1 MRENQE
7 TEIAQDSAV
16 IDRNE
21 DRRRFL
27 AKFAS
32 ATFAGLVAPAVTG
45 EARALEVAQAV
56 RVPDVPLYSG
66 LDEEDVLGRMDR
78 DLRRALQKPVD
89 QRNWTMVIDLEKCVG
104 CQGCTIACI
113 QENKLPPGIV
123 CRPVREEV
131 KGTYPNVAK
140 RFTPQ
145 PCMQCDDPP
154 CARACK
160 AKAIEKRPDG
170 IVKIDYEKCEALKT
184 CIPACPYQAI
194 GFDAGG
200 FWGDYVSGEPE
211 AYEKLDSLE
220 YGQARS
226 RAAKGAPIDKAR
238 KCQFCLHRIS
248 SGLLPACVL
257 SCMGRA
263 TFFGDQF
270 DPDSLVAQLIRQP
283 NVMRLKEEAG
293 TNPLVYYLEGRMQS

>member
-1 MRENQE
+1 MRENHE
-7 TEIAQDSAV
+7 TKMTRDSAV
-16 IDRNE
+16 LERTE

-32 ATFAGLVAPAVTG
+32 ATFAGLVAPAVAG
-45 EARALEVAQAV
+45 EARAQEVAQA
-56 RVPDVPLYSG
+56 RLAPDVPLYSG

-113 QENKLPPGIV
+113 QENKLPPGV
-123 CRPVREEV
+123 VYRPVREEV
-131 KGTYPNVAK
+131 KGIYPNVSK
-140 RFTPQ
+140 RFVPQ
-145 PCMQCDDPP
+145 PCMHCDDPP
-154 CARACK
+154 CVAACK
-160 AKAIEKRPDG
+160 VKAIEKRPDG
-170 IVKIDYEKCEALKT
+170 IVKIDYDKCTALKT

-194 GFDAGG
+194 SFDEGG
-200 FWGDYVSGEPE
+200 FWGDGVSGGPE
-211 AYEKLDSLE
+211 TYEKLQSLE

-226 RAAKGAPIDKAR
+226 REANGAPINKAR
-238 KCQFCLHRIS
+238 KCQFCLHRVS

-270 DPDSLVAQLIRQP
+270 DSDSLVSQLIRQP
-283 NVMRLKEEAG
+283 NAKRLKEEAG
-293 TNPLVYYLEGRMQS
+293 TNPLVYYLEGSTQS